1 MWRPSNLMRGVLR
14 FVGLSS
20 RHFWCACV
28 RAVWVLEAFLTAVV
42 GIAQVCIF
50 YLVLRAL
57 DTVGQ

>member
-1 MWRPSNLMRGVLR
+1 MLGVLR
-14 FVGLSS
+14 FVWLSS

-28 RAVWVLEAFLTAVV
+28 RAVGVMEAFLTAVV
-42 GIAQVCIF
+42 AIAQVCIF